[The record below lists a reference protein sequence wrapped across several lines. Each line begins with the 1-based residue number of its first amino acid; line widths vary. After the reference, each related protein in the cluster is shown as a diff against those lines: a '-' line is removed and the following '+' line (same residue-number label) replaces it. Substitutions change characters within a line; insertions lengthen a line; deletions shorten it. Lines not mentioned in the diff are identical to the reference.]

1 MFHLRL
7 QKINVYLVKWMQVGF
22 KEVIKRSLN
31 SKMWQCVS
39 AKDGG
44 QMGLK
49 ILSEHINLRTST
61 GKKKLQQSNR
71 EILVSSSFC
80 LVLF

>member
-1 MFHLRL
+1 MSM
-7 QKINVYLVKWMQVGF
+7 KGVENLVNLMQMEF

-31 SKMWQCVS
+31 SKMWQYVP

-49 ILSEHINLRTST
+49 I
-61 GKKKLQQSNR
+61 
-71 EILVSSSFC
+71 
-80 LVLF
+80 